1 MINIIRKEP
10 VIKKSIFIMM
20 MSIIVIFSIFTV
32 FQYNNLKNIYLEQ
45 ENINKRVVG
54 ILVNKYPQQEVDIVK
69 SIYKQDNRYLDLGA
83 KTLDKYGYDNN
94 YNMYENVNFK
104 EHLKYFL
111 VNNLTVFVIIIIL
124 VSFIV
129 FNFTKYMYNRLLKV
143 NSDIE
148 NIINNKYIA
157 QEEFKEEGVFNRI
170 YTDLNKLSRSL
181 NLKISSLD

>member
-1 MINIIRKEP
+1 
-10 VIKKSIFIMM
+10 MM

-94 YNMYENVNFK
+94 YNMYE
-104 EHLKYFL
+104 HP
-111 VNNLTVFVIIIIL
+111 T
-124 VSFIV
+124 
-129 FNFTKYMYNRLLKV
+129 
-143 NSDIE
+143 SD
-148 NIINNKYIA
+148 
-157 QEEFKEEGVFNRI
+157 Q
-170 YTDLNKLSRSL
+170 DL
-181 NLKISSLD
+181 

>member
-94 YNMYENVNFK
+94 YNMYDYYYTELNTYDRYLRRSKIF
-104 EHLKYFL
+104 
-111 VNNLTVFVIIIIL
+111 
-124 VSFIV
+124 
-129 FNFTKYMYNRLLKV
+129 
-143 NSDIE
+143 
-148 NIINNKYIA
+148 NKYRKVLIK
-157 QEEFKEEGVFNRI
+157 FYNFIFGITFN
-170 YTDLNKLSRSL
+170 N
-181 NLKISSLD
+181 

>member
-69 SIYKQDNRYLDLGA
+69 SIYKQYNRYLDL
-83 KTLDKYGYDNN
+83 
-94 YNMYENVNFK
+94 NFP
-104 EHLKYFL
+104 LSILIIFL
-111 VNNLTVFVIIIIL
+111 HFYLE
-124 VSFIV
+124 VS
-129 FNFTKYMYNRLLKV
+129 LL
-143 NSDIE
+143 
-148 NIINNKYIA
+148 Y
-157 QEEFKEEGVFNRI
+157 
-170 YTDLNKLSRSL
+170 L
-181 NLKISSLD
+181 

>member
-69 SIYKQDNRYLDLGA
+69 SIYKQDMIFLFAWNEWSEGGYLEPD
-83 KTLDKYGYDNN
+83 DKYQYAYLEAIRDIIK
-94 YNMYENVNFK
+94 NF
-104 EHLKYFL
+104 
-111 VNNLTVFVIIIIL
+111 
-124 VSFIV
+124 
-129 FNFTKYMYNRLLKV
+129 
-143 NSDIE
+143 
-148 NIINNKYIA
+148 
-157 QEEFKEEGVFNRI
+157 
-170 YTDLNKLSRSL
+170 
-181 NLKISSLD
+181 